1 MGSGFK
7 TFTAGAVLTASDV
20 NNYLMEQGVMYFATT
35 TARDTAITSP
45 EEGMVAFIGSN
56 DANEGLYVYHGAT
69 GGWRKGPGW
78 NAPWGVVAYTETA
91 SNTVTSD
98 VVTGLNTTFTAV
110 ANRRYAFRVCLH
122 GGNTVNAYRIITDVK
137 EGANLIGRIADLGMV
152 ASTNSFPT
160 TNGSCYATFTAG
172 SKNITVT
179 WQVVSG
185 TNTLSSGAGFPH
197 FLCIEDIGPSGAPT

>member
-1 MGSGFK
+1 MGSGYK
-7 TFTAGAVLTASDV
+7 NFTAGAVLTASDV

-35 TARDTAITSP
+35 AARDAALTA
-45 EEGMVAFIGSN
+45 EDGMTVYIGSN
-56 DANEGLYVYHGAT
+56 DASEGLYTYNGTA
-69 GGWRKGPGW
+69 WRRGPGW
-78 NAPWGVVAYTETA
+78 NAPWGVVAYTETG
-91 SNTVTSD
+91 SNTVASD

-137 EGANLIGRIADLGMV
+137 EGANLIGRIADLGMS

-160 TNGSCYATFTAG
+160 PNGSCYATFTAG

-179 WQVVSG
+179 WQVVTG
-185 TNTLSSGAGFPH
+185 TNALSAGAGFPH